1 MSGILIPQLQSAI
14 SNTKFLELARMAAA
28 GDIQVAPYN
37 EPGYIG
43 TTGVNLRRFENWESR
58 ITLDADL
65 MHAISKKDMH
75 MKWVLINEPWCS
87 DGSFAQPVLNKI
99 ANNSEGHISLSILLR
114 DKHPEV
120 MDQFLTNGV
129 RAIPKLIALNDQDE
143 VMWTWGPR
151 PDELQTLVMQIIRN
165 PDYDHNEKIKI
176 VTRWYMKN
184 KGVSMQREILDLIA
198 TNK

>member
-14 SNTKFLELARMAAA
+14 SNSSFLELARQAVA
-28 GDIQVAPYN
+28 GDVKEAPYN
-37 EPGYIG
+37 EPGYVG

-58 ITLDADL
+58 ITLNTDL
-65 MHAISKKDMH
+65 MRAISEKDRH
-75 MKWVLINEPWCS
+75 MKWLLINEPWCS

-99 ANNSEGHISLSILLR
+99 ATNSEGRISLSILLR

-120 MDQFLTNGV
+120 MDQFLTNGS
-129 RAIPKLIALNDQDE
+129 RSIPKLIALNNQNE

-151 PDELQTLVMQIIRN
+151 PEELQKMAMEIIRN
-165 PDYDHNEKIKI
+165 PDYNSNEKIKI
-176 VTRWYMKN
+176 VTRWYMKD
-184 KGVSMQREILDLIA
+184 KGNSMQHEILDLIA